1 MMGRKGGLCGGK
13 RRDWKRKWQEERN
26 VVFLPNAGDGGSEE
40 REAREQ
46 EEVGGRGSWGRSRR

>member
-1 MMGRKGGLCGGK
+1 MGRKGGWCGGK

-40 REAREQ
+40 REEFHAVDWQVSAELIN
-46 EEVGGRGSWGRSRR
+46 